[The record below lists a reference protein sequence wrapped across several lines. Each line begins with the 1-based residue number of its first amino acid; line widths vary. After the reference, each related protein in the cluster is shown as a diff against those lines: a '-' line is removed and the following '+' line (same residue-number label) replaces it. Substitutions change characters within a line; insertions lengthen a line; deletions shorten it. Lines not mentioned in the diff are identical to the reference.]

1 MIGYWVLSLLL
12 RLVAG
17 VVRRVLWLL
26 KLGGALALF
35 GLILSDTEASM
46 ETTAFRLAGL
56 VAACVLLG
64 VGPRSSTQDHTAHLE
79 EQVIRLEKRLRE
91 MERRRKQE

>member
-1 MIGYWVLSLLL
+1 M
-12 RLVAG
+12 
-17 VVRRVLWLL
+17 
-26 KLGGALALF
+26 LF

-46 ETTAFRLAGL
+46 ETTACRLAGL

-64 VGPRSSTQDHTAHLE
+64 VGPRNQDQTAHLE
-79 EQVIRLEKRLRE
+79 EQVIHLEKRLRE